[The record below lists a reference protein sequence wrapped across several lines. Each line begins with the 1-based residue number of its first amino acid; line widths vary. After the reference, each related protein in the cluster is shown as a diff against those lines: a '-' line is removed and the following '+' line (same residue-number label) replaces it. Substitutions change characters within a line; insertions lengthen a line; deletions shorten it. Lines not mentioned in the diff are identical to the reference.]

1 MNGAAFADTIKVGV
15 VGPFSGPFAIQGKN
29 FKAGIDAYMALNG
42 SKVGDDDIEIVYRD
56 MPQADPA
63 QAKAL
68 AQELVVKEGVQYLA
82 GFYFT
87 PDAMAVTPLLEQANV
102 PLVIMNAAT
111 SAIVTK
117 SPLVVRTSFTLW
129 QTSVPMAKVAN
140 ERGVK
145 KVITVV
151 SDYGPGVDAETA
163 FTTTFEADGGEIVE
177 SIRMPLST
185 NDFSPIMQ
193 RVKDSGAEAVFAF
206 LPSGPTT
213 LGFVKSYNENGAE
226 GGRHP
231 VPGARRPDPGIRPAG
246 ARRLARSASSPP
258 STMRSRTIR
267 PRTRS
272 SSRPH
277 ARRSAIRPNSRFPSV
292 GAYDGMHVI
301 YKMIEATGGKQDA
314 QKAVDAV
321 KGLAWESPR
330 GPVSIDAESRHITQN
345 IYLREVAKAED
356 GTYYN
361 KEIATFEKHDRSWSR
376 GSEIGAFL
384 PHRPGADA
392 SGTDLTRRAA
402 RSCRPSSA
410 SRSTRWPTAWCCSSS
425 RSACR

>member
-1 MNGAAFADTIKVGV
+1 MKRMVLAALAAMALSSAAYADTIKVGV
-15 VGPFSGPFAIQGKN
+15 VGPFSGPIAIQGQN
-29 FKAGIDAYMALNG
+29 FKAGIDAWMALNG
-42 SKVGDDDIEIVYRD
+42 AKVGDDDIEIIYRD
-56 MPQADPA
+56 VPQADPA
-63 QAKAL
+63 QSKAL

-129 QTSVPMAKVAN
+129 QTSVPMAKVAA

-145 KVITVV
+145 KIITVV

-163 FTTTFEADGGEIVE
+163 FKTTFTAGGGEVVE

-213 LGFVKSYNENGAE
+213 LGFVKAYNDNGLKQAGIQFLAPGDLTQESDLPALGDSALGILTTFHYAIAHDSPENKTFVEAARKAIGNPAE
-226 GGRHP
+226 
-231 VPGARRPDPGIRPAG
+231 
-246 ARRLARSASSPP
+246 LS
-258 STMRSRTIR
+258 
-267 PRTRS
+267 
-272 SSRPH
+272 
-277 ARRSAIRPNSRFPSV
+277 FPSV

-301 YKMIEATGGKQDA
+301 YKMIEATGGEQDA

-330 GPVSIDAESRHITQN
+330 GPVQIDAESRHITQN
-345 IYLREVAKAED
+345 IYLREVAKAAD

-361 KEIATFEKHDRSWSR
+361 KEIATFEKQPD
-376 GSEIGAFL
+376 
-384 PHRPGADA
+384 PG
-392 SGTDLTRRAA
+392 LAA
-402 RSCRPSSA
+402 A
-410 SRSTRWPTAWCCSSS
+410 K
-425 RSACR
+425 